1 MLNSENISLVLMTV
15 DCSAVLFKC
24 SSQGEYHSSCC
35 LIKIMQLDGCIA
47 IIALP
52 NICDLQSTT

>member
-1 MLNSENISLVLMTV
+1 MLNLENINLVLMTV

-24 SSQGEYHSSCC
+24 SSQGQYYSSCC

-52 NICDLQSTT
+52 NV